1 MYPGAGNTMFW
12 QPKFY
17 DTAKVPASYRRII
30 LFDAEKLHAA
40 LRDMLGVALYY
51 ATEEAIQLYAMAIPL
66 PEEDETEVEDFEI
79 YEESLDDEQYLTMQ
93 SPENVASDSYIE
105 TTTSEP
111 IWDGAVDGYDW
122 PNVEEPYSNEE
133 GFNNSDNTDFGPFE
147 SAANQDTPEA
157 CPCTTNAPES
167 SYNALCEDFAS
178 FLDSRFEDNG
188 EAHSSILED
197 SFNIHRNDASSWLAN
212 DSSASHEATC
222 SDIWY
227 DTGRSHSDDHCVPFA
242 HDGPDDESSEKSA
255 NDSESS
261 DDMESEEID
270 DELDKLQLS
279 DNTLFHPVEYY
290 WPTHFMQEFFPKATE
305 YGDYVVKKNA
315 LVETITKNKALSPTK
330 VDLILRTFVH
340 ENMVRKPTLDCV
352 QLFKMKRFVD
362 NAERLVFA
370 LQRNIDAIDADA
382 FEGRRRHHM
391 GRDSPLLRRRS
402 KGLGSSLRF
411 VTSVD
416 DEGELGE
423 DNWGL
428 SPVMKQR
435 QLI

>member
-1 MYPGAGNTMFW
+1 MFW

-40 LRDMLGVALYY
+40 LQDMLGVALYY

-66 PEEDETEVEDFEI
+66 PDEEDTEDEDFES
-79 YEESLDDEQYLTMQ
+79 YEGSLDDDEYLTMHT
-93 SPENVASDSYIE
+93 PENVASDPYMA

-111 IWDGAVDGYDW
+111 IWNGAVDSYDW
-122 PNVEEPYSNEE
+122 PNVEEPIDPEPCSNEE
-133 GFNNSDNTDFGPFE
+133 GFNNSDNADFDPFE

-157 CPCTTNAPES
+157 YPWITNAPES
-167 SYNALCEDFAS
+167 SYNALCDDFAS

-188 EAHSSILED
+188 EAHSNILEN
-197 SFNIHRNDASSWLAN
+197 SPSMHRNDGSSWQTN
-212 DSSASHEATC
+212 DPIASHEETC

-242 HDGPDDESSEKSA
+242 HDGPDDKSSEKSA
-255 NDSESS
+255 DDSESS
-261 DDMESEEID
+261 DEMESEEID
-270 DELDKLQLS
+270 DGLEKLELG

-290 WPTHFMQEFFPKATE
+290 WPTHFMQKFFPKATE
-305 YGDYVVKKNA
+305 YGDYVTKKDA
-315 LVETITKNKALSPTK
+315 LVETITKNKALSPAE

-340 ENMVRKPTLDCV
+340 ENMVRKPTVDCT

-370 LQRNIDAIDADA
+370 LQRNIDAIDADVI
-382 FEGRRRHHM
+382 EGRRRHHM

-402 KGLGSSLRF
+402 KGLRSSLRF

-416 DEGELGE
+416 DEEELGE